1 VRMPILEKL
10 TQPSQAR
17 HWTDSIPLEFHY
29 TAGVAGEEFRRE
41 LRDNGR
47 FLVSKCSK
55 CKSTYIPARMYCP
68 ECFIE
73 MKDQF
78 PIDKPGY
85 VYSFTCVNKN
95 RSGSDT
101 DSPVTVGLVKFE
113 GVKGGIIHLLAAED
127 PDSVS
132 IGMKVTPSLKN
143 LGERTG
149 AITDILAFK
158 PISTVPSKIT
168 VEGGRAERQDV
179 GKVDDQARSLLH
191 SIEESGYPVEEDEM
205 TISSLRSKIG
215 KGELLTREE
224 DKLLRRLGDKAREW
238 RKAVK
243 SSSETEP
250 GDTLSG

>member
-1 VRMPILEKL
+1 MPILEKL
-10 TQPSQAR
+10 VQSGQAR
-17 HWTDSIPLEFHY
+17 HWTDSIPLEYHY

-55 CKSTYIPARMYCP
+55 CKSTYIPARIYCP
-68 ECFIE
+68 SCFIE

-85 VYSFTCVNKN
+85 VYSFTSVNRD
-95 RSGSDT
+95 RSGAET
-101 DSPVTVGLVKFE
+101 DSPITVGLVKFE
-113 GVKGGIIHLLAAED
+113 GVKGGIVHFLDVD
-127 PDSVS
+127 PDQVSV
-132 IGMKVTPSLKN
+132 GMKVTMSLRN
-143 LGERTG
+143 QSERTG
-149 AITDILAFK
+149 AITDIRAFK
-158 PISTVPSKIT
+158 PVSTGPSRMAADGEKT
-168 VEGGRAERQDV
+168 EGQTGRGENP
-179 GKVDDQARSLLH
+179 ARLLLR
-191 SIEESGYPVEEDEM
+191 SIEESGYPIEEDEM
-205 TISSLRSKIG
+205 TISTLRSKVA

-224 DKLLRRLGDKAREW
+224 DRLLHRLGDKAREW